1 MRGLLSPLCCRWRNA
16 RPATLGGMNVLRA
29 LLLAL
34 AMAALTA
41 CATTRTDT
49 STLSEEDKASI
60 LAEEFERLG
69 AADQPQAPK
78 PAAPKPLEILEAPKP
93 PDPLDRRVTLTAGG
107 IPLNLLLRR
116 LADQAGLQLVT
127 EREVVITTP
136 VSVNFQGLPVRE
148 ALKAVLT
155 PQGLFSRVDG
165 DSLVVYAFETRGWTI
180 SLPVVSLSATTSIT
194 NETGG
199 TVGVIQAY
207 VADSVEPDNRARA
220 LGWLSAA
227 TNVGVAIGPALG
239 GVALTFGRSGPGLA
253 AASLCLVNIFSAW
266 KFLPESR
273 DMTEAHDKKPRA
285 SRTVIARVITHP
297 GEPAPRLIWIYAIAM
312 GAFSGLM
319 AILAVFLH
327 DRFAVGKDQIWI
339 FYTYVGVISVVARL
353 GILGRMVDRY
363 GEAQL
368 SRIGLAL
375 LATGLA
381 TLPLARGYPLLA
393 VAVALIPLG
402 TAFTFPC
409 VTSMLSRVIS
419 SRERGLYMGV
429 QQTFGGLSRVII
441 PLWAGF
447 SYDHF
452 GKTVP
457 LFTSAALVFGTI
469 VLGFGIDDGRK
480 AAVPVASP

>member
-1 MRGLLSPLCCRWRNA
+1 MASPLRSRASAVTGRVSKAASGKLFVLIITNFVDMVGLLMILPLMPFYAREMGGGGFIVAILMSAFTAAQLLSAPAWGRFSDRYGR
-16 RPATLGGMNVLRA
+16 RPALLVGLTASAIAYVVFA
-29 LLLAL
+29 YATSIWLLL
-34 AMAALTA
+34 
-41 CATTRTDT
+41 
-49 STLSEEDKASI
+49 LSRI
-60 LAEEFERLG
+60 VQG
-69 AADQPQAPK
+69 A
-78 PAAPKPLEILEAPKP
+78 
-93 PDPLDRRVTLTAGG
+93 G
-107 IPLNLLLRR
+107 
-116 LADQAGLQLVT
+116 
-127 EREVVITTP
+127 
-136 VSVNFQGLPVRE
+136 
-148 ALKAVLT
+148 
-155 PQGLFSRVDG
+155 
-165 DSLVVYAFETRGWTI
+165 
-180 SLPVVSLSATTSIT
+180 
-194 NETGG
+194 GG

-207 VADSVEPDNRARA
+207 VADSVEPDNRAKA

-227 TNVGVAIGPALG
+227 TNVGVAIGPAIG
-239 GVALTFGRSGPGLA
+239 GVALKFGRSGPGLA
-253 AASLCLVNIFSAW
+253 AASLCLVNIFFAW
-266 KFLPESR
+266 RFLRESR
-273 DMTEAHDKKPRA
+273 DMTEAHEKKPRA
-285 SRTVIARVITHP
+285 SRTVIAHVITHP
-297 GEPAPRLIWIYAIAM
+297 NEPAHRLIWIYAIAI

-319 AILAVFLH
+319 AILALFLA
-327 DRFAVGKDQIWI
+327 DRFGVGKDQIWI
-339 FYTYVGVISVVARL
+339 FYTYVGAIAVVTRA
-353 GILGRMVDRY
+353 GILGKMVERY

-381 TLPLARGYPLLA
+381 ALPLARGYFMLA
-393 VAVALIPLG
+393 IAVALIPLG

-469 VLGFGIDDGRK
+469 VLGLGIDDGRK